1 MEVSEEVW
9 KYVQKLLGYTDLE
22 MKKLR
27 QNPRNQELVSRAPS
41 LMNTRIIL
49 EVVDS
54 HGCNKQHKVGDK
66 FYFDGGGGLLT
77 RLCPEKVC
85 LLALAAVSPLVQ
97 TAIEQLYADV
107 DPNKMMFRRFGCPDV
122 GLECDGWGHIVM
134 ELHVEKQ
141 NKQ

>member
-9 KYVQKLLGYTDLE
+9 KYVQKLLGFTDNE

-27 QNPRNQELVSRAPS
+27 QNPRNEELIARSPS

-49 EVVDS
+49 EVVGS
-54 HGCNKQHKVGDK
+54 HGCTKQHKVGDK
-66 FYFDGGGGLLT
+66 FYFDGSGGLLT

-134 ELHVEKQ
+134 ELRVEKQ